1 MNQPLA
7 ISGQPSAKS
16 QQQRN
21 AELQKYSNMRVV
33 FVGWNTAHAEIL
45 KKKVIDHVV
54 EVAVKKKTDA
64 AKAKAKKATA

>member
-1 MNQPLA
+1 
-7 ISGQPSAKS
+7 
-16 QQQRN
+16 
-21 AELQKYSNMRVV
+21 MRVV